1 MNEERQVKLLETMM
15 QFDGGDPMRIQHFLK
30 VWGFARQIGKMEGLE
45 ERIQEIL
52 ETVAIVHDIGIK
64 VCMEKYGNC
73 TGKHQEEE
81 GPELAEKMLTE
92 LGYDAELISR
102 VSFLVGH
109 HHTYTN
115 VEGMDYQILLEADFL
130 VNSYEG
136 HKKNETIEAFCRRV
150 FRTPSGIRL
159 LSLQS
164 GLKLGE

>member
-1 MNEERQVKLLETMM
+1 MSRPRRFWRRRLSSMTSV
-15 QFDGGDPMRIQHFLK
+15 LK
-30 VWGFARQIGKMEGLE
+30 FAWKNMGTG
-45 ERIQEIL
+45 
-52 ETVAIVHDIGIK
+52 
-64 VCMEKYGNC
+64 

-81 GPELAEKMLTE
+81 GPALAEKMLTE

-115 VEGMDYQILLEADFL
+115 VKGIDYQILLEADFL

-136 HKKNETIEAFCRRV
+136 QKKSETIEAFCRNV